1 MNNESFLTLTFG
13 DMAENHVGMEQLGKL
28 VDKGEGFQLT
38 DLMQIKQNLENI
50 GCVCELIPL
59 NLVPLSG
66 EVVDQDSI
74 ESAHALIIRD
84 GVSKILSECSDYTVT
99 NIFEEQIQ
107 LDLDRKA
114 YMYGRVVDKHARWNL
129 CFDDESRA
137 PDYENGK
144 GRIVGYDE
152 VPITKKLYEQFGRIF
167 GEKATN
173 LKGEGNYYYDIRK
186 CGIGF
191 HGDSERRKVIGV
203 RLGNNSLPLHY
214 QWFKNGLPVGERIEL
229 EMNSGDIYVMSEKAV
244 GTDWKRKKIYTLRHA
259 TGSKAFT
266 TIKPKKI
273 RTKTVTK

>member
-28 VDKGEGFQLT
+28 VEKGEGFQLI

-66 EVVDQDSI
+66 EVIDQESV

-84 GVSKILSECSDYTVT
+84 GVSKLLKECSDYTVT

-152 VPITKKLYEQFGRIF
+152 VPITKKLYEQFSRFF

-244 GTDWKRKKIYTLRHA
+244 GTDWKRKKNYTLRHA

>member
-1 MNNESFLTLTFG
+1 
-13 DMAENHVGMEQLGKL
+13 MEQLGKL
-28 VDKGEGFQLT
+28 VEKGEGFQLT

-66 EVVDQDSI
+66 EVIDQESV

-84 GVSKILSECSDYTVT
+84 GVSKLLKECSDYTVT

-152 VPITKKLYEQFGRIF
+152 VPITKKLYEQFSRFF
-167 GEKATN
+167 GDKATN

-229 EMNSGDIYVMSEKAV
+229 GMNSGDIYVMSEKAV